1 MNVRRTV
8 ADYPVQ
14 VVMGAAFAVALLAT
28 VGYVASGGESTGL
41 ALRLAALTTVLF
53 CFAAGF
59 AAGPLAER
67 YL

>member
-1 MNVRRTV
+1 MDARRIG

-14 VVMGAAFAVALLAT
+14 VVLGGAFVAALLVT
-28 VGYVASGGESTGL
+28 VGYALTGEST
-41 ALRLAALTTVLF
+41 ATAIRLAALTTVLF
-53 CFAAGF
+53 GFAAAF

>member
-8 ADYPVQ
+8 AAYPVQ
-14 VVMGAAFAVALLAT
+14 VAFAAAFAVALLAT
-28 VGYVASGGESTGL
+28 VGYVAGGGDSTTT

>member
-1 MNVRRTV
+1 MDARRTV
-8 ADYPVQ
+8 GAYPVQ
-14 VVMGAAFAVALLAT
+14 VALGAAFGVALLAT
-28 VGYVASGGESTGL
+28 VGYAATGESTAT

-53 CFAAGF
+53 GFAVGF